1 MIFIKNPNSSIVEIW
16 IDLKLMTLFIVLFS
30 GKIIIYSDN
39 DNIKTV
45 VNLVDFISVKV

>member
-1 MIFIKNPNSSIVEIW
+1 MDWFEV
-16 IDLKLMTLFIVLFS
+16 DDFVLFIVLFS

-45 VNLVDFISVKV
+45 VNLVDFIYVKV